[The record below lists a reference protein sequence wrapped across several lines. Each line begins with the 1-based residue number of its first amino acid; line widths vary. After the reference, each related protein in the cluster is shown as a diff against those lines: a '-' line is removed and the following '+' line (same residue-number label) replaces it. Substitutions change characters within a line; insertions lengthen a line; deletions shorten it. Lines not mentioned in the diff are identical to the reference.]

1 MSYLDGEIV
10 KDFKKLNI
18 KFNIAPQAEHDLI
31 VKIINEAVPFSGS
44 QIAWS
49 SFNNNTYIGL
59 SSSQAALATLE
70 HKIKAATQCNITFIG
85 DSTDRAYSIKVS
97 NLLQSLQIFSRIP
110 QHTYILQRQ
119 LNWIA
124 CISLE
129 GDIDFAE
136 LPPESPL
143 PLDIQYISSRQI
155 QHTTLKARTM
165 KLICAPLTGE
175 AMSLLDLNACPD
187 DQMVRLPLTPIE
199 HQQLLK
205 SGIFDAINDSLRKII
220 DDYED
225 EHVDKTEEL
234 IETLRI
240 LENNSPPENLELL
253 EKPIHLTKLAID
265 RKTGVFFYF

>member
-18 KFNIAPQAEHDLI
+18 KFNIAPQTEHDLI

-59 SSSQAALATLE
+59 SSSQATLATLE
-70 HKIKAATQCNITFIG
+70 HKIKSATQCNITFIG
-85 DSTDRAYSIKVS
+85 DSTDQAYSIKIS

-110 QHTYILQRQ
+110 QHTYILQKQ
-119 LNWIA
+119 LNWLA

-143 PLDIQYISSRQI
+143 PLDTQYIKQI
-155 QHTTLKARTM
+155 NTTYNTKSTHNEIDMR
-165 KLICAPLTGE
+165 PLDWR
-175 AMSLLDLNACPD
+175 S
-187 DQMVRLPLTPIE
+187 
-199 HQQLLK
+199 
-205 SGIFDAINDSLRKII
+205 
-220 DDYED
+220 
-225 EHVDKTEEL
+225 HVPT
-234 IETLRI
+234 
-240 LENNSPPENLELL
+240 
-253 EKPIHLTKLAID
+253 
-265 RKTGVFFYF
+265 